1 MWYKT
6 SVHTL
11 IAAILRQMKTETE
24 VSQIL
29 TAWNEGDK
37 SALEEI
43 LPLVIQELRRIAHA
57 HMRREGVNHTLQT
70 TALINEAYLKL
81 NDQKNVQW
89 QNRSHFFAIAS
100 KVMRRILLDY
110 AKTRLRDKR
119 GGGTIHIEF
128 EDVANISVEKSKELV
143 ALDDAL
149 NRLAEVDPL
158 KSRIV
163 EMRHFGGMSVEETA
177 EALEIAPITVMRHW
191 GLAKAWLR
199 REIIGE

>member
-1 MWYKT
+1 MDERESRVPEIT
-6 SVHTL
+6 EM
-11 IAAILRQMKTETE
+11 LRELSDGKPD
-24 VSQIL
+24 SWDNL
-29 TAWNEGDK
+29 
-37 SALEEI
+37 
-43 LPLVIQELRRIAHA
+43 LPLVYEELHRQAARFLRKERA
-57 HMRREGVNHTLQT
+57 GHTLQT

-81 NDQKNVQW
+81 NNQKNVQW